1 MLKRIF
7 DLVLSLRG
15 LLLLWPLFLMVT
27 ILIKLDSKGTVI
39 FKQERVGKDGKLFR
53 VYKFRTMV
61 CNAPQI
67 GSKLTRKNDA
77 RITKIGRVLRWLKID
92 ELPQLINVLTGKMSF
107 IGPRPE
113 IPSIVKLYSSKQR
126 KVLSVKPGIIGP
138 TQILHRNELEKYPD
152 DVENTEDYYLKH
164 ILPEKLAIDLKYID
178 RKGLLKD
185 IGYLVRG
192 ILITIF
198 GAIKVEYL
206 MKNRRQLLLLCIDL
220 SLSILSYLTAN
231 LLRFDFVIPITEQST
246 IFPFLLLI
254 ILIRPFIFIYF
265 GLYQS
270 LHKYVS
276 TKDFACILKAVTLGS
291 FLIMVSSFLLNIRNH
306 SRSIIALDWL
316 LLIIFLFGLRMV
328 ARLLIQKKSG
338 QKEKD
343 KRNALIVG
351 ATDAGELLLREIDR
365 NSKLKLNP
373 VGFIEDDPEMLGKVI
388 HGVRVLGRRS
398 DLAEIISVKNVD
410 EVLLTIRGDE
420 SKEIISF
427 CRQNNVQCRIVPSL
441 RDIINDRV
449 KVNYEGGKILTI
461 RGP

>member
-7 DLVLSLRG
+7 DFILSLTG
-15 LLLLWPLFLMVT
+15 LSLLWPIFLIVALLVK
-27 ILIKLDSKGTVI
+27 IDSKGPVF
-39 FKQERVGKDGKLFR
+39 FKQKRVGKDGKLFK

-61 CNAPQI
+61 ANAPLI
-67 GSKLTRKNDA
+67 GSKLTRKNDT
-77 RITKIGRVLRWLKID
+77 RITKIGHILRWLKID

-113 IPSIVKLYSSKQR
+113 IPSVVEFYSPRQR

-138 TQILHRNELEKYPD
+138 AQILHRNELEKYPD
-152 DVENTEDYYLKH
+152 DVEDMEDYYLKN

-185 IGYLVRG
+185 IGYLVQG

-206 MKNRRQLLLLCIDL
+206 MKNRRQLLFLGIDL
-220 SLSILSYLTAN
+220 SLSMLSYLTAN
-231 LLRFDFVIPITEQST
+231 LLRFDFIIPITERST
-246 IFPFLLLI
+246 IFPFLLII

-291 FLIMVSSFLLNIRNH
+291 FLIMASSFLLNIRSH
-306 SRSIIALDWL
+306 SRSVLALDWL

-328 ARLLIQKKSG
+328 ARLLIQKKAG
-338 QKEKD
+338 RKKKD

-351 ATDAGELLLREIDR
+351 AGNMGELLLREIDR
-365 NSKLKLNP
+365 NPKLKLNP
-373 VGFIEDDPEMLGKVI
+373 VGFIENDPEILGKVI
-388 HGVRVLGRRS
+388 HGVKVLGRIS

-420 SKEIISF
+420 SKGIINF
-427 CRQNNVQCRIVPSL
+427 CRQNNVQCRIIPSL
-441 RDIINDRV
+441 RDIINDSVRIELI
-449 KVNYEGGKILTI
+449 EGEKGE
-461 RGP
+461 